1 MSKKNRFGAFIGSMG
16 INVEDLPLWLY
27 SNKGNRKTDMETAVH
42 DGMPKTGHE
51 FCQQGDSAP
60 KTGLTPSNSKKA
72 EPRSSRNSS
81 KSFATNSDQ
90 AVSRLFDDILG
101 GISINDDS

>member
-1 MSKKNRFGAFIGSMG
+1 MG